1 MTKEEIKIYQEL
13 IDECD
18 HFSLVQKS
26 FLKKVLYFTE
36 TNRGFTFNL
45 EKEINKFD
53 SEVRNDFNVE
63 SELNLLFDG
72 GFLLKKTK
80 RKIYLGSYITV
91 TNISINTDMLIT
103 LIKSIADNNKK
114 QEEERQKRVAIIL
127 EAAKKRCEIL
137 NNTNKQ

>member
-1 MTKEEIKIYQEL
+1 M
-13 IDECD
+13 
-18 HFSLVQKS
+18 
-26 FLKKVLYFTE
+26 
-36 TNRGFTFNL
+36 
-45 EKEINKFD
+45 
-53 SEVRNDFNVE
+53 
-63 SELNLLFDG
+63 FDG